1 MIQAAVMGYGT
12 IGSGV
17 VEVLEKN
24 REYVAKEAKEE
35 IRVKRV
41 LDLREFPGDP
51 VQDKITHDI
60 TDILEDPEI
69 RIVIETMGGT
79 KPAYDFVKRCILA
92 GKSVCT
98 SNKEL
103 VAAYGPEL
111 QRLARENHCCF
122 LYEASVG
129 GGIPIIRP
137 LAKCLTSDPVRSI
150 KGILNGTTNYILTRM
165 DKEGADFD
173 EVLKAAQALGYAE
186 KNPTADV
193 EGYDACRKIAI
204 LTSLVCRKQVNY
216 EDIYTEGIS
225 KITAADFVYAK
236 AMGCRIKLI
245 AQSFLQDGAWYAL
258 VAPFLVSEESPLYAV
273 QDVFNGIL
281 TKGDFNGELMF
292 YGRGAGKEA
301 TACAVV
307 ADVIDAARHP
317 GHTVNIAWS
326 EEHQE
331 IANIGGARFSWFVR
345 VKDTPG
351 ILEEAK
357 KLFGNIQVQEAG
369 LTGECAFVTGPISE
383 NDFAAKAEK
392 LSGIL
397 TRIRFDQ

>member
-17 VEVLEKN
+17 VEVLDKN
-24 REYVAKEAKEE
+24 REYVAKEAKDE

-60 TDILEDPEI
+60 QDILGDPEI
-69 RIVIETMGGT
+69 RVVVETMGGT

-103 VAAYGPEL
+103 VAAHGPEL
-111 QRLARENHCCF
+111 QRLARENHVCF

-137 LAKCLTSDPVRSI
+137 LAKCLTGDPVRSI

-165 DKEGADFD
+165 DKEGAGFE
-173 EVLKAAQALGYAE
+173 EVLKEAQALGYAE

-204 LTSLVCRKQVNY
+204 LTSLVCRRQVNY
-216 EDIYTEGIS
+216 EDIYTEGITRIS
-225 KITAADFVYAK
+225 AADFVYAK

-245 AQSFLQDGAWYAL
+245 AQSFLQDGRWYAL
-258 VAPFLVSEESPLYAV
+258 VAPFLVAEERPLYAV
-273 QDVFNGIL
+273 QGVFNGIL

-326 EEHQE
+326 EEQQE
-331 IANIGGARFSWFVR
+331 IADIGGARFRWFVR
-345 VKDTPG
+345 IKEAQDALKDAR
-351 ILEEAK
+351 E
-357 KLFGNIQVQEAG
+357 LFGDIQVQEAG
-369 LTGECAFVTGPISE
+369 VVGECAFVTGPISE
-383 NDFAAKAEK
+383 KEFAAKAEK
-392 LSGIL
+392 LSGLL